1 MTDGDEFDDL
11 RNSLDSAF
19 REFFASLPLQRRIKE
34 PPFEPM
40 PTCKECHGTG
50 WAQKEVRCGGE
61 GGCNPPC
68 AAVDFH
74 DRTDSN
80 GDTMAEV
87 ICFPLYRRQKLVR
100 RLRQAKTDNEFRHAL
115 KRTAESLARIG
126 VLSRP

>member
-1 MTDGDEFDDL
+1 MS
-11 RNSLDSAF
+11 NNA
-19 REFFASLPLQRRIKE
+19 A
-34 PPFEPM
+34 
-40 PTCKECHGTG
+40 
-50 WAQKEVRCGGE
+50 E

-68 AAVDFH
+68 AAVDFR

-100 RLRQAKTDNEFRHAL
+100 RLRQANTDNEFRHAL

-126 VLSRP
+126 VPLATIDAQIRLISLMTRRQMWSCRPGGAA